1 MPIRLVAKR
10 SSESNAIPKVDELV
24 EGELALNTA
33 DGSLYTKMVDGS
45 ILRLNSQAD
54 LEAITDRIQTLE
66 SRVDELVGEAGY
78 IEYGEWVPTVGTAGG
93 TTIVQPDVDYD
104 IQYGLYS
111 RVGTQVTVNG
121 RLRFTATNGQGN
133 ALVLFGLPFKH
144 TTIQNSSTDGAI
156 SMQGSGSV
164 GFAGGTSA
172 IKPLFLW
179 GAGGNAA
186 WFGKHVD
193 GADNQTSISFFAPSE
208 ATGLID
214 IVFSY
219 TYHTL
224 SVTD

>member
-1 MPIRLVAKR
+1 MAIRLVAKR
-10 SSESNAIPKVDELV
+10 SSEPNAIPKVEELV

-33 DGSLYTKMVDGS
+33 DGSLYTKLVDGS
-45 ILRLNSQAD
+45 IRRLNSQAD
-54 LEAITDRIQTLE
+54 IESLEDRIKSLE
-66 SRVDELVGEAGY
+66 SRLDAFAGESGY
-78 IEYGEWVPTVGTAGG
+78 VEYGEWVPTVGTAGG
-93 TTIVQPDVDYD
+93 ALVVQPSVDYD

-144 TTIQNSSTDGAI
+144 TTVQNSSTNGAI
-156 SMQGSGSV
+156 SMQGAGSV

-193 GADNQTSISFFAPSE
+193 GTDNQTSISFFAPSE
-208 ATGLID
+208 ATGLLD
-214 IVFSY
+214 LVFSY

-224 SVTD
+224 SVTE

>member
-54 LEAITDRIQTLE
+54 LEAIADRIQTLE

-144 TTIQNSSTDGAI
+144 TTVQNSSTDGAI
-156 SMQGSGSV
+156 SMQGAGSV

-193 GADNQTSISFFAPSE
+193 GTDNQTSISFFAPSE

>member
-54 LEAITDRIQTLE
+54 LEAIADRIQTLE

-93 TTIVQPDVDYD
+93 TTVVQPDVDYD

-144 TTIQNSSTDGAI
+144 TTVQNSSTDGAI
-156 SMQGSGSV
+156 SMQGAGSV

-193 GADNQTSISFFAPSE
+193 GTDNQTSISFFAPSE

>member
-54 LEAITDRIQTLE
+54 LEAIADRIQTLE

-121 RLRFTATNGQGN
+121 RLRFAATNGQGN

-144 TTIQNSSTDGAI
+144 TTVQNSSTDGAI
-156 SMQGSGSV
+156 SMQGAGSV

-193 GADNQTSISFFAPSE
+193 GTDNQTSISFFAPSE